1 MSVKQVSKFLGIV
14 FLVILCTLL
23 FPQLRNLWLV
33 WYKALG
39 SALELT
45 IDLMQIGLIA
55 AFFAALLVPLEA
67 LGSWAG
73 WYGDRIEPKIHPE
86 ISEESLSP
94 STDIVRYVVC
104 FDGIERASFQEFQR
118 ELAAALPNNI
128 MLIGGLIPLSVRSRP
143 REVVFGPLFAFMMSI
158 RDLLIVAVSA
168 DPRYGRIYNQR
179 TAQVIYNSLIGHGY
193 RSDSQIPITLIGF
206 GAGAQKAMA
215 SICDLKQVLDIP
227 IEVISVAGEI
237 TGNNNAILVEHFY
250 HLVGDKDI
258 VERLSQ
264 ILSPRRWKV
273 FFLSYWNRAKHMG
286 KISLISLGPV
296 GHIGRGGPMD
306 ENKCLPD
313 GRTHL
318 RQTVDIVSNIVQGKF
333 HDDQQIVKTKINNYE
348 RYRQAAFNRPEYY
361 PLNQSVNAELYRP
374 IADWMGRL
382 ILPPKDQR
390 DNGVLFEVHHADREY
405 ENLIGQVVYL
415 KWIDDPKAGVSVPS
429 MKKDVHF
436 SEEAL
441 YNSRQGNVEPLR
453 VNHWRQVTPLESL
466 TGSRPYDDIVV
477 MLHQP
482 VVVEKR
488 ENTVTLKI
496 TSEPVQISG
505 RFYALV
511 KFLQPVK
518 ANSEQFRVVHFN
530 RASGVFDGVEE
541 VVQMPAVIPDQ
552 NMILHS
558 NSRDIEKLP
567 LNDTGWYIYG
577 AQDASKRFVVQ
588 ALAPRA
594 LLQVQPQEV
603 TVGEKAAWNYVRK
616 RCWQEI
622 VAHKGQ
628 IRSVLLSQKGLDI
641 HQSMSPW
648 HEGDQALLIHVFGGI
663 GGKKPEPAAKGPIYF
678 GHCAYGVAE
687 VVREPLTGELRFEI
701 EYHQVYCHN
710 GDGLVAGTLSWTR
723 YMGDRQFGWLG
734 IRPVSDFLIKFDALT
749 EDYEVDGVKYS
760 PLEVLVRQLEI
771 MCARYRIGD
780 GTGATFVGPANNCT
794 QDANQ
799 ALYAAIRAIQIFI
812 QFNYPNIPAALKS
825 NPHFKDWLIRH
836 PELYTCFKHLV
847 NLGKALNHDLLPF
860 GVARTDWENSIADL
874 GSSLEDDPLKQ
885 LFTALVSWRTILP
898 HKASD
903 SITQIFIEQGA
914 SVWVLSTSQVG
925 NSNPD
930 LAAVAPFTF

>member
-23 FPQLRNLWLV
+23 FPQLRNLWSF
-33 WYKALG
+33 WYNALG
-39 SALELT
+39 SALKLT
-45 IDLMQIGLIA
+45 VDLVQISLIA

-67 LGSWAG
+67 LGWWAG

-86 ISEESLSP
+86 ISEEPLSRP
-94 STDIVRYVVC
+94 TDIVRYVVC
-104 FDGIERASFQEFQR
+104 FDGIERALFQEFQR
-118 ELAAALPNNI
+118 ELTAALPDNI
-128 MLIGGLIPLSVRSRP
+128 MLIGGLLPLSARTTAVVRGS
-143 REVVFGPLFAFMMSI
+143 FFAFMMSI
-158 RDLLIVAVSA
+158 RDLIVVAVSA

-179 TAQVIYNSLIGHGY
+179 TAQIIYNSLIGHGY
-193 RSDSQIPITLIGF
+193 RSDSQIPITVIGF

-215 SICDLKQVLDIP
+215 AIPDLKQALDTP

-237 TGNNNAILVEHFY
+237 AGNNNAILVEHLY

-258 VERLSQ
+258 FERLIQ

-273 FFLSYWNRAKHMG
+273 FFLSYWNRAQHMG
-286 KISLISLGPV
+286 KISVVSLGPV
-296 GHIGRGGPMD
+296 AHIGRGGPLD
-306 ENKCLPD
+306 GNKYLPD

-318 RQTVDIVSNIVQGKF
+318 RQTLDIVSSIVQGKF
-333 HDDQQIVKTKINNYE
+333 HDNQQIVNTKINNYE
-348 RYRQAAFNRPEYY
+348 RYRQAAFNRPEHY
-361 PLNQSVNAELYRP
+361 PLNQSVNPDLYRP
-374 IADWMGRL
+374 IAAWMGRL

-390 DNGVLFEVHHADREY
+390 DRGVLFEVHHAEL
-405 ENLIGQVVYL
+405 EHKNLLGRVVYL
-415 KWIDDPKAGVSVPS
+415 KWIDHPKAGVSVQS
-429 MKKDVHF
+429 VKKDVHF

-441 YNSRQGNVEPLR
+441 YNSKQGNVEPLR

-466 TGSRPYDDIVV
+466 AGSRPYDDIVV
-477 MLHQP
+477 MLRQP
-482 VVVEKR
+482 LVVEEL
-488 ENTVTLKI
+488 ENTVTLYI

-511 KFLQPVK
+511 KFLQPVR
-518 ANSEQFRVVHFN
+518 ANSDQFRVVHFN
-530 RASGVFDGVEE
+530 RTSGHFDGVEE
-541 VVQMPAVIPDQ
+541 IVQMPAVIPDQ
-552 NMILHS
+552 NIISHS

-577 AQDASKRFVVQ
+577 AKDASQKFVVQ

-603 TVGEKAAWNYVRK
+603 TVGRKAAIKYIRK

-641 HQSMSPW
+641 DHSMSPW
-648 HEGDQALLIHVFGGI
+648 REGDRALLVHVFGGI
-663 GGKKPEPAAKGPIYF
+663 GGKRPEPSAKGPIYF
-678 GHCAYGVAE
+678 GHCAYGVAQ

-701 EYHQVYCHN
+701 AYHQVYCHN
-710 GDGLVAGTLSWTR
+710 GDGLIAGTLSWTR

-734 IRPVSDFLIKFDALT
+734 IRPVSDFLIKFDAIA

-760 PLEVLVRQLEI
+760 PLGVLTRQLEI
-771 MCARYRIGD
+771 MSARYRIGD

-799 ALYAAIRAIQIFI
+799 ALYAAIRSIQIFI
-812 QFNYPNIPAALKS
+812 QFNYPSIPAALKS

-847 NLGKALNHDLLPF
+847 NLGQALNHDLLPF

-874 GSSLEDDPLKQ
+874 GSSLADDPLKQ

-898 HKASD
+898 HQASN
-903 SITQIFIEQGA
+903 SILKIFIEQGA

-925 NSNPD
+925 NSDPG